1 MSFGLKGGCWMDT
14 VSGEFHPF
22 LNIIAIGLT
31 IMAAYTGLD
40 MFTLIKNSKNKRL
53 MFLGGSL
60 SMGIGIWVMNFI
72 GLIAADINRF
82 SSYQIPLT
90 ILSIFIGIAFTAM
103 AFIPLF
109 GRGIKTIHLLFGSLF
124 LTTAVFAIHIISVY
138 AMNLT
143 IEYNFPLFILSG
155 LLIVGSFL
163 FSLWILFSSKT
174 FSKGNQAWLK
184 PISALIISGAIA
196 EGHFLLKRAYTI
208 VPNNNAIAS
217 INEETFLVYL
227 VLLISV
233 LIISGLIASSTLISK
248 QLAEADTNLKDIKDA
263 LDASTIVAITDPAG
277 TILFVNDKFEEI
289 SKYKKEEI
297 IGKNHRLLNSG
308 YHSKEFFQE
317 LWATI
322 QAGKIWRGEI
332 RNKAKDGS
340 FYWVDTTIVPFLDK
354 KEKPTQYIAIR
365 SDITN
370 RKNAEKALLES
381 IKETRDITFALDQS
395 SIIAITDEKGKIS
408 SVNDKFCEISKYS
421 REELLG
427 KDHRILNSGYHSKDF
442 FKELWKTIGQG
453 DVWEGE
459 ICNRAKDGTHYWVNT
474 TIVPFLNEKG
484 KPYQYVAIRSDI
496 SDRKKAEEHLKESIK
511 DNTDIRF
518 ALDQST
524 IVAFTDARGIITSV
538 NDKFCE
544 ISKYSREEIIGKDHN
559 ILNSGHHSKMFFKD
573 LWKTIGDGRVWK
585 GEIRNKAKDGTFY
598 WVDTTI
604 VPFLNEKGKP
614 YQYVAI
620 RNDITERKKTEE
632 IIHRQDK
639 LAAVGQLA
647 AGVAHEIRNPLTSMK
662 GYAEFLTL
670 DEKDPERLEFMN
682 IILDEIERVNTI
694 VEDFMVLAKP
704 KMVELEEKNVVPVI
718 KNVVSLLEFE
728 ARKKHVKL
736 SFDCPHEIIQ
746 IECDENRLKQ
756 VFLNFIKNGIEAM
769 PNGGELRVRTM
780 IHDNNVQISIQDTGV
795 GIPKEKLK
803 QLGEPFYTTKKN
815 GNGLGLM
822 VSFKIIENHNGK
834 VFVESEPN
842 KGTTFNIL
850 LPAKPA

>member
-1 MSFGLKGGCWMDT
+1 MDT

-22 LNIIAIGLT
+22 LIVIAIGLT
-31 IMAAYTGLD
+31 IMASYTGLD
-40 MFTLIKNSKNKRL
+40 MFTLIKNSKNNKRL
-53 MFLGGSL
+53 LFLGGSL
-60 SMGIGIWVMNFI
+60 AIGVGIWIMNFV
-72 GLIAADINRF
+72 GLIAADISRF
-82 SSYQIPLT
+82 SNYQIPLT
-90 ILSIFIGIAFTAM
+90 ILSIFIGIAFSGM
-103 AFIPLF
+103 AFIPLY
-109 GRGIKTIHLLFGSLF
+109 GKEIRTIHLFIGSLF
-124 LTTAVFAIHIISVY
+124 LTTAVFAIHIISIY

-143 IEYNFPLFILSG
+143 IEYNVPLYVFSG
-155 LLIVGSFL
+155 LLIFGSFL

-174 FSKGNQAWLK
+174 FSKGSQTWLK
-184 PISALIISGAIA
+184 PISALIISCAIA
-196 EGHFLLKRAYTI
+196 EGHFLLKRASTI
-208 VPNNNAIAS
+208 ISTENTVNGS
-217 INEETFLVYL
+217 INEETFLIYL
-227 VLLISV
+227 VLFVTV

-248 QLAEADTNLKDIKDA
+248 QLTESDTNLKDIKAA

-277 TILFVNDKFEEI
+277 TIVFVNDKFEEI
-289 SKYKKEEI
+289 SKYSKEEI

-317 LWATI
+317 FWSTI
-322 QAGKIWRGEI
+322 QSGKIWRGEI
-332 RNKAKDGS
+332 RNKSKDGS
-340 FYWVDTTIVPFLDK
+340 IYWVDTTIVPFLDK
-354 KEKPTQYIAIR
+354 KGNPVQYVAIR

-370 RKNAEKALLES
+370 RKKAEKALLES
-381 IKETRDITFALDQS
+381 IKETQDITFALDQS
-395 SIIAITDEKGKIS
+395 SIVAITDQKGKIT

-427 KDHRILNSGYHSKDF
+427 EDHRILNSGLHSKEF
-442 FKELWKTIGQG
+442 FKELWRTIGHG
-453 DVWEGE
+453 DVWKGE
-459 ICNRAKDGTHYWVNT
+459 ICNRAKDGTLYWVDT
-474 TIVPFLNEKG
+474 TIVPFLNENG
-484 KPYQYVAIRSDI
+484 KPYQYVAIRTDI
-496 SDRKKAEEHLKESIK
+496 SDRKRAEEHLKESIK

-524 IVAFTDARGIITSV
+524 IVAFTDARGIIICV

-544 ISKYSREEIIGKDHN
+544 ISKYSREEIIGKDHS
-559 ILNSGHHSKMFFKD
+559 ILNSGHHSKLFFKD
-573 LWKTIGDGRVWK
+573 LWKTIGEGKVWK
-585 GEIRNKAKDGTFY
+585 GEIRNKAKDGTYY

-604 VPFLNEKGKP
+604 VPFLNENGKP

-632 IIHRQDK
+632 VLHRQDK

-670 DEKDPERLEFMN
+670 DEKDPERLEFIN

-769 PNGGELRVRTM
+769 PNGGELHVKTV
-780 IHDNNVQISIQDTGV
+780 IQDNNVQISIQDTGV

>member
-1 MSFGLKGGCWMDT
+1 MDT
-14 VSGEFHPF
+14 ISGEFHPF
-22 LNIIAIGLT
+22 LIVIAIGLT
-31 IMAAYTGLD
+31 IMASYTGLD
-40 MFTLIKNSKNKRL
+40 MFTLIKNSKHNKRL
-53 MFLGGSL
+53 LYLGGSL
-60 SMGIGIWVMNFI
+60 SMGIGIWVLNFV
-72 GLIAADINRF
+72 GLIAADVNRF

-90 ILSIFIGIAFTAM
+90 ILSIFLGIAFSGM

-109 GRGIKTIHLLFGSLF
+109 GKEIRSIHLFFGSLF
-124 LTTAVFAIHIISVY
+124 FTIAVFSIHIISIY

-143 IEYNFPLFILSG
+143 IEYNVPLFIFSG
-155 LLIVGSFL
+155 LLIFGSFL

-174 FSKGNQAWLK
+174 YSKGSQTWLK

-196 EGHFLLKRAYTI
+196 QGHFLLKRASTI
-208 VPNNNAIAS
+208 ISTNTTVNGL
-217 INEETFLVYL
+217 INEETFLIYL
-227 VLLISV
+227 VLFVTV
-233 LIISGLIASSTLISK
+233 LIISGLIASSALISK
-248 QLAEADTNLKDIKDA
+248 QLAVSDTDLKDIKAA
-263 LDASTIVAITDPAG
+263 LDASTIVAITDPKG
-277 TILFVNDKFEEI
+277 IIVYVNDKFEEI

-297 IGKNHRLLNSG
+297 VGRNHRMLNSG
-308 YHSKEFFQE
+308 YHSTEFFQN
-317 LWATI
+317 LWSTI
-322 QAGKIWRGEI
+322 QTGKTWRGEI

-354 KEKPTQYIAIR
+354 KGNPIQYIAIR

-381 IKETRDITFALDQS
+381 IKETQDITFALDQS
-395 SIIAITDEKGKIS
+395 SIIAITDEKGKIT
-408 SVNDKFCEISKYS
+408 SVNDKFCEISKYN
-421 REELLG
+421 REELMG
-427 KDHRILNSGYHSKDF
+427 QDHRILNSSNHSKEF
-442 FKELWKTIGQG
+442 FKDLWRTIGQG
-453 DVWEGE
+453 IVWKGE
-459 ICNRAKDGTHYWVNT
+459 ICNRAKDGTHYWVDT
-474 TIVPFLNEKG
+474 TIVPFLNDKG
-484 KPYQYVAIRSDI
+484 KPYQYVAIRTDI
-496 SDRKKAEEHLKESIK
+496 SDRKRAEEHLKESIK

-544 ISKYSREEIIGKDHN
+544 ISKYSREEIIGKDHA
-559 ILNSGHHSKMFFKD
+559 ILNSGHHPKMFFKE
-573 LWKTIGDGRVWK
+573 LWKTIGEGKVWK
-585 GEIRNKAKDGTFY
+585 GEIKNRAKDGSHY

-632 IIHRQDK
+632 VLHRQDK

-670 DEKDPERLEFMN
+670 DEQDPERLEFMN

-769 PNGGELRVRTM
+769 PNGGELHVKTM

>member
-1 MSFGLKGGCWMDT
+1 MDT
-14 VSGEFHPF
+14 VSGDFHPF
-22 LNIIAIGLT
+22 LIVIAIGLT
-31 IMAAYTGLD
+31 IMASYTGLD
-40 MFTLIKNSKNKRL
+40 MFTLIKNSKKNKRL
-53 MFLGGSL
+53 LYLGGSL
-60 SMGIGIWVMNFI
+60 SMGVGIWVMNFV

-90 ILSIFIGIAFTAM
+90 ILSIFIGIAFSGM

-109 GRGIKTIHLLFGSLF
+109 GKEIRSFHLFIGSLF
-124 LTTAVFAIHIISVY
+124 LTTAVFAIHIISIY

-143 IEYNFPLFILSG
+143 IEFNVPLYVFSG
-155 LLIVGSFL
+155 LLIFGSFL

-174 FSKGNQAWLK
+174 YSKGSQTWLK
-184 PISALIISGAIA
+184 PISALIISVAIA
-196 EGHFLLKRAYTI
+196 EGHFLLKRASTI
-208 VPNNNAIAS
+208 ISSNNTVNGL
-217 INEETFLVYL
+217 INEDTFLIYL
-227 VLLISV
+227 VLFVTV

-248 QLAEADTNLKDIKDA
+248 QLAESDTNLKDIKAA

-277 TILFVNDKFEEI
+277 TIVFVNEKFEEI
-289 SKYKKEEI
+289 SKYSKEEI

-317 LWATI
+317 LWSTI
-322 QAGKIWRGEI
+322 QSGKKWRGEI

-340 FYWVDTTIVPFLDK
+340 NYWVDTTIVPFLDK
-354 KEKPTQYIAIR
+354 KGKPIQYIAIR

-395 SIIAITDEKGKIS
+395 SIIAITDEKGKIT
-408 SVNDKFCEISKYS
+408 SVNEKFCEISKYS

-427 KDHRILNSGYHSKDF
+427 EDHRILNSGYHSKGF
-442 FKELWKTIGQG
+442 FKDLWQTIGQG
-453 DVWEGE
+453 GVWKGE
-459 ICNRAKDGTHYWVNT
+459 ICNRAKDG
-474 TIVPFLNEKG
+474 
-484 KPYQYVAIRSDI
+484 
-496 SDRKKAEEHLKESIK
+496 
-511 DNTDIRF
+511 
-518 ALDQST
+518 
-524 IVAFTDARGIITSV
+524 
-538 NDKFCE
+538 
-544 ISKYSREEIIGKDHN
+544 SR
-559 ILNSGHHSKMFFKD
+559 
-573 LWKTIGDGRVWK
+573 
-585 GEIRNKAKDGTFY
+585 Y

-620 RNDITERKKTEE
+620 RTDISDRKRAEEHLKESIKDNTDIRFALDQSAIVAFTDARGIITSVNDKLCEISKYSREEIIGKDHSILNSGHHSKLFFKDLWKTIGEGKVWKGEIRNKAKDGTYYWVDTTIVPFLNENGKPYQYVAIRNDITERKKTEDVL
-632 IIHRQDK
+632 HRQDK

-670 DEKDPERLEFMN
+670 DEQDPERLEFIN

-736 SFDCPHEIIQ
+736 SLDCPNEIIQ

-769 PNGGELRVRTM
+769 PNGGELYVKTM

-822 VSFKIIENHNGK
+822 VSFKIIENHHGK

>member
-1 MSFGLKGGCWMDT
+1 MDT
-14 VSGEFHPF
+14 VSGGFHPF
-22 LNIIAIGLT
+22 LIVIAIGLT
-31 IMAAYTGLD
+31 IMASYTGLD
-40 MFTLIKNSKNKRL
+40 MFTLIKNSKNNKRL
-53 MFLGGSL
+53 LYLGGSV
-60 SMGIGIWVMNFI
+60 SMGVGIWVMNFV
-72 GLIAADINRF
+72 GLIAADITRF

-90 ILSIFIGIAFTAM
+90 ILSILIGIAFSGM

-109 GRGIKTIHLLFGSLF
+109 GKEIRSIHLLFGSLF
-124 LTTAVFAIHIISVY
+124 LTIAVFAIHIISIY

-143 IEYNFPLFILSG
+143 IEYNVPIFVFSG
-155 LLIVGSFL
+155 LLILGSFL

-174 FSKGNQAWLK
+174 YSKGSQTWLK
-184 PISALIISGAIA
+184 PISALIISGAII
-196 EGHFLLKRAYTI
+196 EGHFLLKRASTI
-208 VPNNNAIAS
+208 ISTNNPAS
-217 INEETFLVYL
+217 EIINEETFLIYL
-227 VLLISV
+227 VLFVTV

-248 QLAEADTNLKDIKDA
+248 QLAESDTNLNDIKAA
-263 LDASTIVAITDPAG
+263 LDASTIVAITDPLG
-277 TILFVNDKFEEI
+277 TIVYVNDKFEEI

-297 IGKNHRLLNSG
+297 IGKNHRMLNSG
-308 YHSKEFFQE
+308 YHPKEFFQD
-317 LWATI
+317 LWTAI
-322 QAGKIWRGEI
+322 KAGKTWRGEI

-340 FYWVDTTIVPFLDK
+340 YYWVDTTIVPFLDK
-354 KEKPTQYIAIR
+354 KGKPIQYIAIR

-370 RKNAEKALLES
+370 RKNAEQALLES
-381 IKETRDITFALDQS
+381 IKETQDITFALDQS
-395 SIIAITDEKGKIS
+395 SIIAITDEKGKIT
-408 SVNDKFCEISKYS
+408 SVNDKFCEISKYN

-427 KDHRILNSGYHSKDF
+427 EDHGILNSGFHGKEF
-442 FKELWKTIGQG
+442 FKDLWRTIGQG
-453 DVWEGE
+453 GVWKGE
-459 ICNRAKDGTHYWVNT
+459 ICNRAKDGTQYWVDT
-474 TIVPFLNEKG
+474 TIVPFLNDKG
-484 KPYQYVAIRSDI
+484 KPYQYVAIRTDI
-496 SDRKKAEEHLKESIK
+496 SDRKSAEEHLKESIK
-511 DNTDIRF
+511 GNTDIRF

-524 IVAFTDARGIITSV
+524 IVAFTDAKGIITSV

-544 ISKYSREEIIGKDHN
+544 ISKYSREEIIGKDHA
-559 ILNSGHHSKMFFKD
+559 ILNSGQHPKLFFKD
-573 LWKTIGDGRVWK
+573 LWKTIGEGKVWK

-604 VPFLNEKGKP
+604 VPFLNENGKP

-632 IIHRQDK
+632 ALHRQDK

-670 DEKDPERLEFMN
+670 DEQDPERLEFMN

-736 SFDCPHEIIQ
+736 TFDCPHEIIQ

-769 PNGGELRVRTM
+769 PNGGELHVKTI

>member
-1 MSFGLKGGCWMDT
+1 MDS
-14 VSGEFHPF
+14 VSGEFRPF
-22 LNIIAIGLT
+22 LIVIAIGLT
-31 IMAAYTGLD
+31 VIASYTGLD
-40 MFTLIKNSKNKRL
+40 MFTLIKNSKKNKRL
-53 MFLGGSL
+53 LYLGGSL
-60 SMGIGIWVMNFI
+60 AMGVGIWAMNFL

-82 SSYQIPLT
+82 SSYQIPMT
-90 ILSIFIGIAFTAM
+90 ILSILIGVAFSGM

-109 GRGIKTIHLLFGSLF
+109 GKEVRSIHLIFGSLF
-124 LTTAVFAIHIISVY
+124 LSIAVFSIHIISVY

-143 IEYNFPLFILSG
+143 IDYNGPLLVFAG
-155 LLIVGSFL
+155 LLIFGSFL
-163 FSLWILFSSKT
+163 FSLWMLFSSKT
-174 FSKGNQAWLK
+174 YSKGNQTWLK
-184 PISALIISGAIA
+184 PVSALIISGAIA
-196 EGHFLLKRAYTI
+196 EGHFLLKRASTI
-208 VPNNNAIAS
+208 ISSNNAVNDIIAA
-217 INEETFLVYL
+217 ETFLIYL
-227 VLLISV
+227 VLFVAI
-233 LIISGLIASSTLISK
+233 LIIGGLIASSTLISK
-248 QLAEADTNLKDIKDA
+248 QLAESDTNLKDIKAA

-277 TILFVNDKFEEI
+277 TIVFVNDKFEEI
-289 SKYKKEEI
+289 SKYSKEEI

-317 LWATI
+317 LWSTI
-322 QAGKIWRGEI
+322 QSGKIWRGEI

-340 FYWVDTTIVPFLDK
+340 IYWVDTTIVPFLDK
-354 KEKPTQYIAIR
+354 KGNPLQYIAIR

-370 RKNAEKALLES
+370 RKKAEKALLES

-395 SIIAITDEKGKIS
+395 SIIAITDQKGEIT

-427 KDHRILNSGYHSKDF
+427 EDHRILNSGYHSKDF
-442 FKELWKTIGQG
+442 FKNLWRTIGQG
-453 DVWEGE
+453 DVWKGE
-459 ICNRAKDGTHYWVNT
+459 ICNRAKDGTDYWVDT
-474 TIVPFLNEKG
+474 TIVPFLNENG
-484 KPYQYVAIRSDI
+484 KPYQYVAIRTDI
-496 SDRKKAEEHLKESIK
+496 SDRKRAEEHLRESIK

-524 IVAFTDARGIITSV
+524 IVAFTDARGIITGV

-544 ISKYSREEIIGKDHN
+544 ISKYSREEIMGKDHA
-559 ILNSGHHSKMFFKD
+559 ILNSGHHSKLFFKE
-573 LWKTIGDGRVWK
+573 LWKTIGEGKVWK
-585 GEIRNKAKDGTFY
+585 GEIRNKAKDGTYY

-604 VPFLNEKGKP
+604 VPFLNENGNP

-632 IIHRQDK
+632 VLHRQDK

-670 DEKDPERLEFMN
+670 DEKDPERLEFIN

-736 SFDCPHEIIQ
+736 SFECPHEIIQ

-769 PNGGELRVRTM
+769 PNGGELHVKTM

-803 QLGEPFYTTKKN
+803 QIGEPFYTTKKN

>member
-1 MSFGLKGGCWMDT
+1 MDT

-22 LNIIAIGLT
+22 LIVIAIGLT
-31 IMAAYTGLD
+31 IMASYTGLD
-40 MFTLIKNSKNKRL
+40 MFTLIKNSKHNKRL
-53 MFLGGSL
+53 LYLGGSL
-60 SMGIGIWVMNFI
+60 SMGIGIWVMNFV
-72 GLIAADINRF
+72 GLIAVDLNRF

-90 ILSIFIGIAFTAM
+90 ILSIFIGIAFSGM

-109 GRGIKTIHLLFGSLF
+109 RKEIRSIHLFFGSLF
-124 LTTAVFAIHIISVY
+124 LTTAVFSIHIISIY

-143 IEYNFPLFILSG
+143 IKYNVPLSIFSG
-155 LLIVGSFL
+155 LLIFGSFL
-163 FSLWILFSSKT
+163 FSLWILFSSKAY
-174 FSKGNQAWLK
+174 SKGSQTWLK

-196 EGHFLLKRAYTI
+196 QGHFLLKRATTI
-208 VPNNNAIAS
+208 ISTNNTVNGLIYQ
-217 INEETFLVYL
+217 ETFLIYL
-227 VLLISV
+227 VLFVTV

-248 QLAEADTNLKDIKDA
+248 QLAESDTNLKDIKAA
-263 LDASTIVAITDPAG
+263 LDASTIVAITDPEG
-277 TILFVNDKFEEI
+277 TIVYVNDKFEEI

-297 IGKNHRLLNSG
+297 IGKNHGLLNSG
-308 YHSKEFFQE
+308 YHSKEFFQN
-317 LWATI
+317 LWSTI
-322 QAGKIWRGEI
+322 QTGRTWRGEI

-354 KEKPTQYIAIR
+354 KGKPIQYIAIR

-381 IKETRDITFALDQS
+381 VKETQDITFALDQS
-395 SIIAITDEKGKIS
+395 SIIAITDEKGKIT
-408 SVNDKFCEISKYS
+408 SVNDKFCEISKYN

-427 KDHRILNSGYHSKDF
+427 QDHRILNSSYHSKEF
-442 FKELWKTIGQG
+442 FKDLWRTIGHG
-453 DVWEGE
+453 IVWKGE
-459 ICNRAKDGTHYWVNT
+459 ICNRAKDGTHYWVDT

-484 KPYQYVAIRSDI
+484 KPYQYVAIRTDI
-496 SDRKKAEEHLKESIK
+496 SDRKRAEEHLKESIK

-544 ISKYSREEIIGKDHN
+544 ISKHSREELIGKDHS
-559 ILNSGHHSKMFFKD
+559 ILNSGHHSKLFFKE
-573 LWKTIGDGRVWK
+573 LWKTIGEGMVWK
-585 GEIRNKAKDGTFY
+585 GEIRNKAKDGTYY

-604 VPFLNEKGKP
+604 VPFLNDNGKP

-632 IIHRQDK
+632 VLHRQDK

-670 DEKDPERLEFMN
+670 DEKDPERLEFIN

-769 PNGGELRVRTM
+769 PNGGELHVRTM
-780 IHDNNVQISIQDTGV
+780 IQNNNVQISIQDTGV
-795 GIPKEKLK
+795 GIPKEKLI

-842 KGTTFNIL
+842 KGTTFNIF